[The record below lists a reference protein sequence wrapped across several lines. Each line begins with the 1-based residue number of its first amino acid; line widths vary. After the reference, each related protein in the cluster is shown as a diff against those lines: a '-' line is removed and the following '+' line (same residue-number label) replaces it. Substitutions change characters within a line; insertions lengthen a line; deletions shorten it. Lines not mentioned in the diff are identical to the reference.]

1 MVCNGVCK
9 AYAVNIQNA
18 ASGLRGVLDDYD
30 TGDGDG
36 AMQCN
41 ATTPT
46 TISVLSSVFKRQ
58 HGVAK
63 HVLVLANDRGSTPCF
78 NRAALKRERKETIDW
93 LEKEETVAVM
103 VMAADNDEEMYRGRR
118 EEATRGGG
126 TAVTST
132 QKECAASRST
142 RAVQL
147 RHVQ

>member
-103 VMAADNDEEMYRGRR
+103 VMAADNDEEVCRGRI
-118 EEATRGGG
+118 EEQGGRP
-126 TAVTST
+126 TAVAST